1 MERVVR
7 RELKKMEMRFQIGMA
22 IAGMWFFITI
32 IFLYIHWNVG
42 AFFTF
47 ALTLTQFVNALT
59 FLDIKNEIKNKFT
72 FWR

>member
-7 RELKKMEMRFQIGMA
+7 RELKKMEMRFQVGMA

-47 ALTLTQFVNALT
+47 SLTLTQFANALI
-59 FLDIKNEIKNKFT
+59 FLDIKNEIRNKFT

>member
-22 IAGMWFFITI
+22 IAGGWAFLTVC
-32 IFLYIHWNVG
+32 FLYVHWKAG
-42 AFFTF
+42 AIFTSI
-47 ALTLTQFVNALT
+47 LTISQFTNALI